1 MEKRRSISSPP
12 KLNINVSWTLA
23 VSWKPPK
30 TSRYCETVF
39 IIQAFII
46 HSKVTYLKPRED
58 GRIDLD
64 DLNNAMRKDTVLVSI
79 MGVNNEIGVL
89 QVRNIP
95 YETQIIYHIQSNN
108 SNVIIHD

>member
-1 MEKRRSISSPP
+1 M
-12 KLNINVSWTLA
+12 INL
-23 VSWKPPK
+23 
-30 TSRYCETVF
+30 
-39 IIQAFII
+39 
-46 HSKVTYLKPRED
+46 KVTYLKPREN